1 MDGYSNWQLLLGAG
15 IATSTYIFVIVQLL
29 NNLIPRWKE
38 YVGLE
43 ERRDQMVP
51 LLVGMTGLTAL
62 LFLRRAWKRDP
73 YNKKRQ

>member
-1 MDGYSNWQLLLGAG
+1 
-15 IATSTYIFVIVQLL
+15 
-29 NNLIPRWKE
+29 
-38 YVGLE
+38 
-43 ERRDQMVP
+43 MVP

>member
-43 ERRDQMVP
+43 ERRD
-51 LLVGMTGLTAL
+51 
-62 LFLRRAWKRDP
+62 
-73 YNKKRQ
+73 